1 MFGISSKMITKIAI
15 MTVVVAGAA
24 ILATA
29 AEARAHHHYHGVASA
44 HRGGAVGVATPP
56 VYVPPPVYAP
66 APSPPLGFYFY
77 GGRLHDWQTRGL
89 GGYANGLSANG
100 FSDNSVADSRVSTN
114 HAIVSDRISLGSAEL
129 VGLQLSARPRRPVIE
144 R

>member
-1 MFGISSKMITKIAI
+1 MLQPLPFTS
-15 MTVVVAGAA
+15 
-24 ILATA
+24 LLLF
-29 AEARAHHHYHGVASA
+29 
-44 HRGGAVGVATPP
+44 
-56 VYVPPPVYAP
+56 YAP

-100 FSDNSVADSRVSTN
+100 FSDSSVADSRVSTN
-114 HAIVSDRISLGSAEL
+114 QAIVSDRISLGSAEL

-144 R
+144 RIAGKSHPSD